1 MIIRNIAALLLLSLL
16 AALLLSLLAACTSSP
31 KISDEKVQ
39 SSQAQFFK
47 SLNKLCGARFEGAM
61 TYPEEGQDSFAGK
74 LLVASIDSCNSEQIK
89 IPFAVGEDTS
99 RTWIIS
105 KTANGLQLKH
115 DHRHADGTPDEINM
129 YGGLAL
135 NEGSPYSQ
143 SFYADEHTATII
155 PAAATNVWTLSLS
168 KDARELTY
176 YLERNA
182 APRFKAVLK
191 RVSP

>member
-16 AALLLSLLAACTSSP
+16 AAYTSPLKS
-31 KISDEKVQ
+31 SDEKVQ

-129 YGGLAL
+129 YGGLAS
-135 NEGSPYSQ
+135 NERSPYSQ

-155 PAAATNVWTLSLS
+155 PAAATNVWTLSFS

>member
-1 MIIRNIAALLLLSLL
+1 
-16 AALLLSLLAACTSSP
+16 
-31 KISDEKVQ
+31 
-39 SSQAQFFK
+39 
-47 SLNKLCGARFEGAM
+47 M

-74 LLVASIDSCNSEQIK
+74 VLVARFMECGNPDIR
-89 IPFAVGEDTS
+89 IPFDVGKDTS

-105 KTANGLQLKH
+105 QTANGLQLKH

-129 YGGLAL
+129 YGGLAKSD
-135 NEGSPYSQ
+135 GSHLSQ
-143 SFYADEHTATII
+143 AFYADAHTAAII

-168 KDARELTY
+168 ADGQTLTY

-191 RVSP
+191 QVKN